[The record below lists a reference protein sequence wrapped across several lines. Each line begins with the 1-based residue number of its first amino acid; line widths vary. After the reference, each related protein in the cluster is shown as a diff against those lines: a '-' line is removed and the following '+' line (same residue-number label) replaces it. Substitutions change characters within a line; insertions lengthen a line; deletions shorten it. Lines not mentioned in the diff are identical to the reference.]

1 MLNVNVSFSLGAF
14 LFQNRICLEGWTSL
28 NLLQEFNKEVNSNLA
43 GRNLPTINCRFVK
56 NKKSAT

>member
-1 MLNVNVSFSLGAF
+1 MNVSFSLGAF

-43 GRNLPTINCRFVK
+43 GRKSPHNQLPLRK